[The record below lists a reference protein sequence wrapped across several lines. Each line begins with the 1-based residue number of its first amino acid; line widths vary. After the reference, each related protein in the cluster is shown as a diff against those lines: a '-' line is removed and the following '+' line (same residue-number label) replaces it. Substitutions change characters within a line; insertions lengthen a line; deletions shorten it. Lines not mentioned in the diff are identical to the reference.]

1 MTETGPSLKLKLLV
15 TILALALGAGLH
27 AAEVTVFAAASL
39 TDALQRIAADYEK
52 SSGDKIV
59 FNFAG
64 SGTLARQIE
73 AGAPADI
80 FFSADEAKAEELE
93 KKGLL
98 ISETR
103 QSLLGNTLVLITA
116 PDNTTIHSAAE
127 LTNADV
133 QRLAL
138 GDVKG
143 VPAGTYAKAY
153 LDKMRLWP
161 AVEPKVVTCESVR
174 AVLAAVNSGN
184 VDAGFVY
191 KTDAA
196 ISKSVKVVFEVPAAD
211 VPKISYPLALLKD
224 APQPAAAK
232 KFIGYLVSKS
242 AAAVFEKFGFIVRS
256 SPPTL

>member
-1 MTETGPSLKLKLLV
+1 MV
-15 TILALALGAGLH
+15 ALALGVGLH

-39 TDALQRIAADYEK
+39 TDALQQIAGHYEK
-52 SSGDKIV
+52 TSGDKIV
-59 FNFAG
+59 FNFAA

-80 FFSADEAKAEELE
+80 FVSADEARADELE

-98 ISETR
+98 VNGTR
-103 QSLLGNTLVLITA
+103 QSLLGNTLVIVLALDAA
-116 PDNTTIHSAAE
+116 PIRSAAE
-127 LTNADV
+127 LTNASIEH
-133 QRLAL
+133 LAL

-161 AVEPKVVTCESVR
+161 AIAPKVVTCESVR
-174 AVLAAVNSGN
+174 AVLAAVESGN
-184 VDAGFVY
+184 AQAGFVY

-196 ISKSVKVVFEVPAAD
+196 ISKKVKVAWEVPAAE

-224 APQPAAAK
+224 APQPDAAKQFIAYLDSDAAA
-232 KFIGYLVSKS
+232 G
-242 AAAVFEKFGFIVRS
+242 VFKQFGFIVYDRRK
-256 SPPTL
+256 